1 VHKLEQVRQKLN
13 ISKTEMAKRL
23 GISKS
28 NYSMIIH
35 GYHGVSK
42 KVAIKAHEELKIPI
56 EDLLCP
62 DVQRNATKAVNQ

>member
-1 VHKLEQVRQKLN
+1 MHKLEQVRQELN

-23 GISKS
+23 RTSKS
-28 NYSMIIH
+28 NYSMIIN

-42 KVAIKAHEELKIPI
+42 KVAIKAFEEFNIPI

-62 DVQRNATKAVNQ
+62 EVQKNATKAVNQ